1 LFRLSFCGP
10 QLKVCLTGVLVVLDG
25 DALADCGDQ
34 FILRWHSN
42 GKLRVRNVADGLMG
56 GGGADKA
63 SGAIQR
69 ANNVDAGVCCH
80 DFSLLKPEIKAV
92 QYSDGE
98 HDCASYEEAPQA
110 LCKASEDV
118 SEPCKKAGKSYDVAH
133 IFLIEILGRLPSCTS
148 A

>member
-1 LFRLSFCGP
+1 
-10 QLKVCLTGVLVVLDG
+10 
-25 DALADCGDQ
+25 
-34 FILRWHSN
+34 
-42 GKLRVRNVADGLMG
+42 VRNVADGLMRCG
-56 GGGADKA
+56 GSDKA
-63 SGAIQR
+63 SSAIQR
-69 ANNVDAGVCCH
+69 ADDVDASICCH
-80 DFSLLKPEIKAV
+80 DFSLFEPEIKAV

-110 LCKASEDV
+110 LCKAGEDV